1 MKVEVFLYASL
12 AKYMPNKKIGKGMIM
27 EINEG
32 TKIVK
37 HLKEMNIPANAAKL
51 VFLNGIHAKGDE
63 ILKDGD
69 RLGVFPPIGGG

>member
-12 AKYMPNKKIGKGMIM
+12 AKYMPNKKSGKGMVM
-27 EINEG
+27 EVSEG
-32 TKIVK
+32 TTVME
-37 HLKEMNIPANAAKL
+37 HLKQMHIPMNVAKL
-51 VFLNGIHAKGDE
+51 IFLNGIHAKDDE